1 MTYDPFQRET
11 GLLGNVDVIV
21 RDAEFT
27 NRLEAQ
33 DPTKLEL
40 HLTVLVE
47 GDDGGEQVVFLGCG
61 EGWSTNDGGKT
72 AERDD
77 GKERNFHANTKV
89 GELFNSLV
97 DLMADDPACDKELR
111 ARVAD
116 HPTGSRDA
124 GFWKGLKFHV
134 ERKTRKGSGDIP
146 DFDVL
151 VATAFNGVEG
161 GKAAPA
167 KKAVKK
173 AAAATKKA
181 APAAAEEAGG
191 LTGEIR
197 AKLDEIADA
206 SGDHDAFM
214 EAAMA
219 GVPEASSDD
228 AVKAAI
234 ADTGEGSIW
243 QDALDRYNATLES

>member
-1 MTYDPFQRET
+1 MPYDPFQRET
-11 GLLGNVDVIV
+11 GLLGNVDIIV
-21 RDAEFT
+21 RDFEFT

-33 DPTKLEL
+33 DPTKLEG
-40 HLTVLVE
+40 HMTVLVE

-77 GKERNFHANTKV
+77 GKDRNFHANTKM

-97 DLMADDPACDKELR
+97 DLMETDPECDKVLR
-111 ARVAD
+111 ERVKTY
-116 HPTGSRDA
+116 PTGSREA

-134 ERKTRKGSGDIP
+134 ERKTRKGSGEIP

-151 VATAFNGVEG
+151 IATGFNGVEGG

-167 KKAVKK
+167 KKAAKK
-173 AAAATKKA
+173 AAAAKPKA
-181 APAAAEEAGG
+181 EAAAGG
-191 LTGEIR
+191 VTDEIR

-206 SGDHDAFM
+206 SADHDSFM
-214 EAAMA
+214 EAALA
-219 GVPEASSDD
+219 QVPEASTDD
-228 AVKAAI
+228 EVKAAV
-234 ADTGEGSIW
+234 ADQGDGSIW
-243 QDALDRYNATLES
+243 QDAIERYNASQSE